1 MSDERPTVRPVN
13 LGRLVELA
21 HFCTDK
27 KRSTADVTN
36 TLDVS
41 KRRARETILES
52 ARIDLIE
59 SVGDAD
65 DEVYTATAVGKR
77 FVDVVEESNW
87 ERVSNILETRSPHY
101 SDFLDLFEDNETV
114 EPDDALDRLEDRA
127 EFTPYEY
134 NETSLD
140 VVGGWAQR
148 LGVVQRNAFDGTFY
162 ATRSGEVPSNFPYVL
177 LSIADDLEES
187 AGVNLQKRY
196 LSIPE
201 IREHTCERF
210 GCARD
215 VFDDAL
221 VRLAQQNIGKVELSG
236 APIDTGAKDARYGI
250 KTIELADD
258 EGLVSTDQSSEQ
270 VMRGVEQ
277 LGKQYYYFAVY
288 DRDLQFNDNDN

>member
-1 MSDERPTVRPVN
+1 MTDERPTVRPVN

-21 HFCTDK
+21 HFCTDN
-27 KRSTADVTN
+27 KRSTADVTS

-52 ARIDLIE
+52 ARIGFIE
-59 SVGDAD
+59 PVGNAD

-77 FVDVVEESNW
+77 FVDIVEQSDWES
-87 ERVSNILETRSPHY
+87 VSNVLETRSPHY
-101 SDFLDLFEDNETV
+101 SDFLGLFEDNDTV
-114 EPDDALDRLEDRA
+114 EPDDALERLEDRA
-127 EFTPYEY
+127 EFTQYEY

-162 ATRSGEVPSNFPYVL
+162 ATSSGEVPSNFPYVL
-177 LSIADDLEES
+177 LSIVDELEES

-201 IREHTCERF
+201 IREHTCERL
-210 GCARD
+210 GCGRD
-215 VFDDAL
+215 MFDDAL

-236 APIDTGAKDARYGI
+236 APIDTGAKDAQYGI

-258 EGLVSTDQSSEQ
+258 DGLVSTDQSSEQ

-288 DRDLQFNDNDN
+288 DRDLQFNDNDD

>member
-13 LGRLVELA
+13 LGRLVEIA
-21 HFCTDK
+21 HFCTGGE
-27 KRSTADVTN
+27 RSTTDVSSA
-36 TLDVS
+36 LDVS

-52 ARIDLIE
+52 VRIGLIE
-59 SVGDAD
+59 PVGDAD

-77 FVDVVEESNW
+77 FVDIVEESNW
-87 ERVSNILETRSPHY
+87 GSVSNILETRSPHY
-101 SDFLDLFEDNETV
+101 GEFLDLFEDNDTV
-114 EPDDALDRLEDRA
+114 EPDDALERLEDRA

-140 VVGGWAQR
+140 VIGGWAQR
-148 LGVVQRNAFDGTFY
+148 LGVVQRNAFDGSFY
-162 ATRSGEVPSNFPYVL
+162 TTRGDEIPSNFPYVL
-177 LSIADDLEES
+177 LSIADEFEES

-201 IREHTCERF
+201 IRECTCERL
-210 GCARD
+210 GCGRD

-250 KTIELADD
+250 KTIELADGD
-258 EGLVSTDQSSEQ
+258 ELISTDQSSEQ

-288 DRDLQFNDNDN
+288 DRDLQFNEDDD

>member
-13 LGRLVELA
+13 LGRLVEIA
-21 HFCTDK
+21 HFCTGGE
-27 KRSTADVTN
+27 RSTTDVSSS
-36 TLDVS
+36 LDVS

-52 ARIDLIE
+52 VRIGLIE
-59 SVGDAD
+59 PVRDAD
-65 DEVYTATAVGKR
+65 DEVYTTTAVGKR
-77 FVDVVEESNW
+77 FVDTVEESNW
-87 ERVSNILETRSPHY
+87 ESVSNILETRSPHY
-101 SDFLDLFEDNETV
+101 GEFLDLFEDNDTV
-114 EPDDALDRLEDRA
+114 EPDDALERLEDRA

-140 VVGGWAQR
+140 VIGGWAQR
-148 LGVVQRNAFDGTFY
+148 LGVVQRNAFDGNFY
-162 ATRSGEVPSNFPYVL
+162 TTRGDDIPSNFPYVL
-177 LSIADDLEES
+177 LAIADELDES

-201 IREHTCERF
+201 IREYTCERL
-210 GCARD
+210 GCGRN
-215 VFDDAL
+215 VFDDAI

-250 KTIELADD
+250 KTIELADGD
-258 EGLVSTDQSSEQ
+258 GLISTDQSSEQ

-288 DRDLQFNDNDN
+288 DRDLQFNDNDD